1 MIVVTRKLDIASDA
15 HLNSDS
21 IRYSTFLLAAVISVD
36 TSNRRFLRLAMEFEF
51 LLNQMK
57 TLTEEKKRS
66 NLRLLV
72 NISTQKK
79 MWIRC
84 KFSMLTSFSEKF
96 PNFSKF
102 FDPQAAPKLKA
113 AASTSSTF
121 PLSESSFGVVLCTH
135 SVPQNQ

>member
-79 MWIRC
+79 NVDSLQI
-84 KFSMLTSFSEKF
+84 
-96 PNFSKF
+96 
-102 FDPQAAPKLKA
+102 
-113 AASTSSTF
+113 
-121 PLSESSFGVVLCTH
+121 
-135 SVPQNQ
+135 